1 MLPPLS
7 TVANHSLATQTLLS
21 EAKNYNRW
29 IFQLIQPFLGQC
41 ILDIGCAIGNI
52 TECFLDRQCI
62 VGLDCDR
69 KAIKHIRT
77 RFADHSNFSAY
88 YADFPKSDLSFLG
101 TSAFDTITCLNVLE
115 HIADDDS
122 ALVTMRT
129 LLVDG
134 GRLILLVPALRW
146 LYGSMDAADG
156 HFRRYSS
163 GELREKLSRASF
175 IVHKIQYMNFPGI
188 LGWFIN
194 GRIRKVPLIPKP
206 QLVFYDRIVPF
217 IQRFERFV
225 SVPFGQS
232 LIAVVEKQFA

>member
-1 MLPPLS
+1 MQPLS
-7 TVANHSLATQTLLS
+7 TAADHSLATQTLLS

-29 IFQLIQPFLGQC
+29 IFQLIQPSLGQR

-52 TECFLDRQCI
+52 TEYFLDRQCV

-69 KAIKHIRT
+69 KAIEQVRT
-77 RFADHSNFSAY
+77 RFADYPNFSAY
-88 YADFPKSDLSFLG
+88 YADFPKSDLSFLR

-156 HFRRYSS
+156 HFRRYST
-163 GELREKLSRASF
+163 GELREKLAFAGFTVR
-175 IVHKIQYMNFPGI
+175 KLQYMNFLGI
-188 LGWFIN
+188 FGWFMN
-194 GRIRKVPLIPKP
+194 GRIRKVSVIPKN
-206 QLVFYDRIVPF
+206 QLAFFDRIVPF
-217 IQRFERFV
+217 TQRVER
-225 SVPFGQS
+225 SVRVPLGQS
-232 LIAVVEKQFA
+232 LIALAEKNSS